1 MNKYIVGLVFV
12 IVFGISNAISST
24 STIFEDHKLQTYSP
38 IVAGAK
44 DILFEI
50 RVDGLIDNIKRT
62 TAISNIEDLYFR
74 FYWVY
79 PGEYRIEVEGLP
91 KGFAVLKSNLKNQ
104 VKPYV
109 DMIFSEDFI
118 RQFERTPFVNDPK
131 EKNSYIKKEDTS
143 STVSSVRIKLN
154 EKNLLSE
161 IYSKSPY
168 STVLSQFEY
177 KLRSWS
183 NGKNVL
189 TKIVIEEKGSGIVNM
204 KTIDDE
210 REVFSGIGLP
220 SEIKIEETVSR
231 DSKIITTSNLK
242 LNFSNYNINTGKADR
257 FIRDSK

>member
-1 MNKYIVGLVFV
+1 
-12 IVFGISNAISST
+12 
-24 STIFEDHKLQTYSP
+24 
-38 IVAGAK
+38 
-44 DILFEI
+44 
-50 RVDGLIDNIKRT
+50 
-62 TAISNIEDLYFR
+62 
-74 FYWVY
+74 
-79 PGEYRIEVEGLP
+79 
-91 KGFAVLKSNLKNQ
+91 
-104 VKPYV
+104 
-109 DMIFSEDFI
+109 MIFSEDFI

-204 KTIDDE
+204 KTIDVE